1 MSASLLTGQTTSTS
15 RRSGARTVLLGIL
28 VAALATLLFQA
39 APAAAAPDSI
49 TLDPASDVN
58 PVGTDHTMEATV
70 TEAGSPSSGV
80 QVLFFFES
88 GANCG
93 YQYSCDGSYDLSKTT
108 GTDGK
113 ASFTFHGNVAGSDTI
128 RAVLDANGN
137 FAADPEEL
145 FDLATNQWIVP
156 NFDSVALTPQ
166 SATNGTGTDHS
177 VTVKVTN
184 LGANVEGVRV
194 FFEVWEWQTVRTGI
208 GNCLGGDTDQF
219 TNANG
224 EATFTYSSA
233 YSGRTRSLPT
243 RTATVAAFRAWATP

>member
-15 RRSGARTVLLGIL
+15 RRRSARTVLLGIL

-39 APAAAAPDSI
+39 APAAAAPDAIS
-49 TLDPASDVN
+49 LDPASDVN
-58 PVGTDHTMEATV
+58 PVGTDHTVEATV

-93 YQYSCDGSYDLSKTT
+93 QQYSCDSFYDLSQTT

-113 ASFTFHGNVAGSDTI
+113 ASFTFHGYVAGSDTI
-128 RAVLDANGN
+128 KAVLDANAN

-145 FDLATNQWIVP
+145 FDIATNQWIVP
-156 NFDSVALTPQ
+156 AMDLVTLTPQ
-166 SATNGTGTDHS
+166 TDTNGTGTPHS

-184 LGANVEGVRV
+184 LGANVEGARV
-194 FFEVWEWQTVRTGI
+194 FFEVAGI
-208 GNCLGGDTDQF
+208 NNCPYWYRQ
-219 TNANG
+219 
-224 EATFTYSSA
+224 
-233 YSGRTRSLPT
+233 LP
-243 RTATVAAFRAWATP
+243 RR